1 MSTFNLFFREILQKL
16 SLVLLRFTFL
26 GRRRRQAAVSGRGG
40 RGFAAPLCK
49 NNSGCPAP
57 RRRGMRCAWGKPDS
71 DSDLDLFVV
80 MESGERPIKR
90 AASVR
95 SVLRDLYVPMDILVR
110 TPEELRYRIDI
121 GDPFIKKI
129 LRDGQ
134 VIYAR
139 DSADNSVKYILSRR
153 GQF

>member
-1 MSTFNLFFREILQKL
+1 MITREKISAIARKIAERFNPEKIILFG
-16 SLVLLRFTFL
+16 SY
-26 GRRRRQAAVSGRGG
+26 
-40 RGFAAPLCK
+40 
-49 NNSGCPAP
+49 
-57 RRRGMRCAWGKPDS
+57 AWGKPDK

-121 GDPFIKKI
+121 GDPFIKRI

-139 DSADNSVKYILSRR
+139 DSARV
-153 GQF
+153 G

>member
-1 MSTFNLFFREILQKL
+1 MITREKISAITRNIAECFHPEKIILFG
-16 SLVLLRFTFL
+16 SY
-26 GRRRRQAAVSGRGG
+26 
-40 RGFAAPLCK
+40 
-49 NNSGCPAP
+49 
-57 RRRGMRCAWGKPDS
+57 AWGKPDQ

-90 AASVR
+90 VASIR
-95 SVLRDLYVPMDILVR
+95 SVLRDIYVPMDILVR

-139 DSADNSVKYILSRR
+139 DRS
-153 GQF
+153 GMG

>member
-1 MSTFNLFFREILQKL
+1 MITREKISAITRKIAERFNPDKIILFG
-16 SLVLLRFTFL
+16 SY
-26 GRRRRQAAVSGRGG
+26 
-40 RGFAAPLCK
+40 
-49 NNSGCPAP
+49 
-57 RRRGMRCAWGKPDS
+57 AWGKPDR

-80 MESGERPIKR
+80 MESRERPIKR
-90 AASVR
+90 ASSVR

-110 TPEELRYRIDI
+110 TPEELKYRIDI

-139 DSADNSVKYILSRR
+139 DRAGV
-153 GQF
+153 G